1 MRTINVILDA
11 AHGCSVPGKCSP
23 DGSYFEYQ
31 GSRELIKILKPALE
45 EAGFRVYETVKGLE
59 EPGLTTRKNTANNFP
74 KGSKQ
79 LNFLLSLHNNA
90 SGSDGKW
97 HSASGY
103 EIWTTKGQTVSDTI
117 AQYLFQSIQASF
129 PELKARADY
138 SDGDPDK
145 ESNFTVLMGNYSAAL
160 LEWLFQDNED
170 DVKLLKSEEVNRKL
184 VKALVLGL
192 ERADEYFNRKINQ

>member
-1 MRTINVILDA
+1 M
-11 AHGCSVPGKCSP
+11 
-23 DGSYFEYQ
+23 
-31 GSRELIKILKPALE
+31 
-45 EAGFRVYETVKGLE
+45 
-59 EPGLTTRKNTANNFP
+59 
-74 KGSKQ
+74 
-79 LNFLLSLHNNA
+79 
-90 SGSDGKW
+90 
-97 HSASGY
+97 
-103 EIWTTKGQTVSDTI
+103 SDTI

-184 VKALVLGL
+184 VKALVLGI
-192 ERADEYFNRKINQ
+192 ERADEYFNRKINR